1 MRKYAVLTSV
11 LLAASL
17 FTGAASA
24 KDPVKPIFLKDNLL
38 DPALLLPVPPT
49 PDSAEGRAQLDE
61 ARAIVKSSS
70 PERIKR
76 AAEDD
81 ANESVALYST
91 VLPGFDLSKLPMT
104 AKLFKDVEND
114 QDYVTNAA
122 KIHFARKRPFEL
134 DNSIPTCV
142 PSPLGKAPRSYP
154 SGHTTLGFTDGIVLA
169 HLMPAKAET
178 IFARAQDYGYSRV
191 VCGVHFTA
199 DTIASQSLAT
209 GIAIELMQNPKFQKE
224 FDAAKAE
231 LVAAGLTN

>member
-1 MRKYAVLTSV
+1 MRQYAALASV
-11 LLAASL
+11 LLAATL
-17 FTGAASA
+17 FAGAANA
-24 KDPVKPIFLKDNLL
+24 KAPVTPIFLKDNSL

-49 PDSAEGRAQLDE
+49 PDSAEGKAQLDDV
-61 ARAIVKSSS
+61 RAIIKASS

-81 ANESVALYST
+81 GNESVALYTT
-91 VLPGFDLSKLPMT
+91 VLPNFDLSKLPMT

-134 DNSIPTCV
+134 DNAIPTCV
-142 PSPLGKAPRSYP
+142 PSPLGKSPRSYP
-154 SGHTTLGFTDGIVLA
+154 SGHTTLGFTDGIILA

-199 DTIASQSLAT
+199 DTIASQALAT
-209 GIAIELMQNPKFQKE
+209 GIAVELMQNAEFQKE
-224 FDAAKAE
+224 FNAAKAE
-231 LVAAGLTN
+231 LVAAGLTQ